1 MRTFRVSGICFIPVR
16 ATMIVRAASA
26 DSAVRQAKRNFRGSR
41 KAAAIESSTE
51 DTAAAFG
58 WKPSVDDEEGL
69 ER

>member
-1 MRTFRVSGICFIPVR
+1 
-16 ATMIVRAASA
+16 MIVRAASA